1 MKLARSQVALGILA
15 GGRASRMGGTDK
27 ALAVHEGSRLIDR
40 ALAALGNGYAGTL
53 VSYNRDASALPTGLR
68 VVPDLRADFPGPL
81 AGIEA
86 LLSAS
91 DAPWVLS
98 VPVDIDAIP
107 EDLFERLSACGS
119 GGQGIAARDAQGPQP
134 LVALWQ
140 VAASRPAVS
149 AALDSGDGA
158 VHRLQSA
165 LGFATCDFTPSSFG
179 NLNTPAELSR

>member
-15 GGRASRMGGTDK
+15 GGQASRMGGTDK
-27 ALAVHEGSRLIDR
+27 ALAMHEGARLIDR
-40 ALAALGNGYAGTL
+40 ALAALGNGYAATL

-68 VVPDLRADFPGPL
+68 AVPDLRADFPAPL
-81 AGIEA
+81 AGIED
-86 LLSAS
+86 LLAAT
-91 DAPWVLS
+91 DAHWLLS

-107 EDLFERLSACGS
+107 EDLFEQLSARGS

-134 LVALWQ
+134 LVALWR

-165 LGFATCDFTPSSFG
+165 LGFTTCDFTPSRFG